1 MSAAQKSSP
10 QRRDQVKEFKNWLA
24 TLSKSD
30 LDAVLSHRRDTAIPI
45 PPDINALATRMLL
58 PGSIALALSRCTAAE
73 LAIIEALSRTGAEL
87 QPVAVADIAPLL
99 PLAPQPALASLRSK
113 ALSFNAGA
121 PDSYSLLP
129 RVMQALPTDLSLLEQ
144 PEFSADE
151 VRGLSAE
158 KRQVLATIARAGG
171 SMVTVGAHSKLAAS
185 QDLNDLIAQGI
196 VTARSEE
203 RRVSE
208 ELQL

>member
-1 MSAAQKSSP
+1 
-10 QRRDQVKEFKNWLA
+10 
-24 TLSKSD
+24 
-30 LDAVLSHRRDTAIPI
+30 
-45 PPDINALATRMLL
+45 LATRMLL

-99 PLAPQPALASLRSK
+99 PFAPEPALESLRSK
-113 ALSFNAGA
+113 ALIFNAGA

-171 SMVTVGAHSKLAAS
+171 SMVTVGTHSKLAAS
-185 QDLNDLIAQGI
+185 HDLKDLLPQGMLSAHGEHTIALPRTTRQPMQ
-196 VTARSEE
+196 
-203 RRVSE
+203 RRKPTVIHLQAPV
-208 ELQL
+208 ELRTFVGDDSDQA